1 MQRILCMF
9 TTASVRKATM
19 NIQQH
24 ARIEQI
30 KKLSGSMRRLLSLI
44 AGLLW
49 LFWPVLAVFAL
60 VIFLPGSKAGPPS
73 VLEGIGI
80 LLAGGALLVLTQ
92 KTVRYARDLMAHFS
106 EGEIFNSRTLHTA
119 RKALFYSLIGLV
131 IDIGFGIFNAFVPLS
146 ESPHEANDTVASI
159 FELVSTGFNGFM
171 FFGLMFVML
180 WTLEIGRDLY
190 EESELT
196 I

>member
-1 MQRILCMF
+1 
-9 TTASVRKATM
+9 M

-49 LFWPVLAVFAL
+49 LFWPVLGVLAF
-60 VIFLPGSKAGPPS
+60 VICLPGNKAGPS
-73 VLEGIGI
+73 VLEGVGI
-80 LLAGGALLVLTQ
+80 LLLGVALLVLTQ
-92 KTVRYARDLMAHFS
+92 KTVRYSRDLMAHFS
-106 EGEIFNSRTLHTA
+106 EGDIFNSRTLHTA
-119 RKALFYSLIGLV
+119 RKALLYSLTGLA
-131 IDIGFGIFNAFVPLS
+131 IDMGFGIYSAFTPMPVSAL
-146 ESPHEANDTVASI
+146 EEHDTIASI
-159 FELVSTGFNGFM
+159 FELTSKGFNGFM